1 MLVDFILENKRTII
15 KNWTDLTFDTYPPE
29 GGSFMRKQKDPF
41 ANPVGAAIVNGAE
54 ALFDWVVGG
63 SKDYSPDL
71 IRRLDD
77 IVRIRAVQ
85 QFSASD
91 SLGFLFLLKRSLRES
106 IPENM
111 MNDRHLFSELLK
123 LESRIDSLALT
134 SFDIYMKCRE
144 KLFEMRAMEIRNRT
158 SRILERACMKY
169 GAPHDW

>member
-1 MLVDFILENKRTII
+1 MLVDLLLENKKAII
-15 KNWTDLTFDTYPPE
+15 KHWTDLTIDTYPPE

-54 ALFDWVVGG
+54 ALFDWVMSG
-63 SKDYSPDL
+63 SKDYSPDVV
-71 IRRLDD
+71 RRLDD

-91 SLGFLFLLKRSLRES
+91 ALGFIFLLKKCLRES
-106 IPENM
+106 IPEKM
-111 MNDRHLFSELLK
+111 MKDQHLVGELLK
-123 LESRIDSLALT
+123 LESRVDSLALT

>member
-1 MLVDFILENKRTII
+1 MLVDLLLENKKTII
-15 KNWTDLTFDTYPPE
+15 KHWTDLTIDTYPPE
-29 GGSFMRKQKDPF
+29 AGSFMRNQKNQF
-41 ANPVGAAIVNGAE
+41 ANPIGAAIVNGSE
-54 ALFDWVVGG
+54 ALFDWVMSG
-63 SKDYSPDL
+63 SKDYSPDVV
-71 IRRLDD
+71 RRLDD

-91 SLGFLFLLKRSLRES
+91 ALGFIFLLKKSLRES
-106 IPENM
+106 IPKNM
-111 MNDRHLFSELLK
+111 LKDPDLLGELLK

>member
-1 MLVDFILENKRTII
+1 MLVDLLLENKKAII
-15 KNWTDLTFDTYPPE
+15 KHWTDLTIDTYPPE
-29 GGSFMRKQKDPF
+29 AGSFIRNQKNQF
-41 ANPVGAAIVNGAE
+41 ANPVGAAIINGAE
-54 ALFDWVVGG
+54 ALFDWVMSG
-63 SKDYSPDL
+63 SKDYSPDVV
-71 IRRLDD
+71 RRLDD

-91 SLGFLFLLKRSLRES
+91 ALGFIFLLKKSLRES
-106 IPENM
+106 IPEKM
-111 MNDRHLFSELLK
+111 MKDQHLVGELLR
-123 LESRIDSLALT
+123 LESRVDSLVLT

>member
-54 ALFDWVVGG
+54 ALFHWVVGG

-91 SLGFLFLLKRSLRES
+91 SLSFLFLLKRSLRES

>member
-1 MLVDFILENKRTII
+1 MLVDLLLENKKAII
-15 KNWTDLTFDTYPPE
+15 KHWTDLTIDTYPPE

-41 ANPVGAAIVNGAE
+41 ANPVGAAITNGAE
-54 ALFDWVVGG
+54 AIFDWVMSG
-63 SKDYSPDL
+63 SKDYSPDVV
-71 IRRLDD
+71 RRLDD

-91 SLGFLFLLKRSLRES
+91 ALGFIFLLKKCLRES
-106 IPENM
+106 IPEKM
-111 MNDRHLFSELLK
+111 MNDQHLVGELLR
-123 LESRIDSLALT
+123 LESRVDSLALT

-144 KLFEMRAMEIRNRT
+144 KLFEMRAIEIRNRT

>member
-1 MLVDFILENKRTII
+1 MLADFLLENKKAII
-15 KNWTDLTFDTYPPE
+15 KRWTDLTIDTYPPE

-54 ALFDWVVGG
+54 ALFDWVMSG
-63 SKDYSPDL
+63 SKDYSPDVV
-71 IRRLDD
+71 RRLDD

-85 QFSASD
+85 QFSASEA
-91 SLGFLFLLKRSLRES
+91 LGFIFLLKNSLRES
-106 IPENM
+106 IPKNM
-111 MNDRHLFSELLK
+111 MKDPDLLGELLK